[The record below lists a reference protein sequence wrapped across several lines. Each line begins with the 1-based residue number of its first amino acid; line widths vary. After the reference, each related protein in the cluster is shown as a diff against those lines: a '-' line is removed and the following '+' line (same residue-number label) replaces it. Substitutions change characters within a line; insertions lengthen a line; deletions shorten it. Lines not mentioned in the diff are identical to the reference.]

1 MKRMC
6 LFSPDSSGKPFDFFS
21 SFSWVER
28 ATNGSSF
35 QDNRKTE
42 KKLKACNG

>member
-28 ATNGSSF
+28 ATPDPSGEAPF
-35 QDNRKTE
+35 KTIE
-42 KKLKACNG
+42 KQKKN